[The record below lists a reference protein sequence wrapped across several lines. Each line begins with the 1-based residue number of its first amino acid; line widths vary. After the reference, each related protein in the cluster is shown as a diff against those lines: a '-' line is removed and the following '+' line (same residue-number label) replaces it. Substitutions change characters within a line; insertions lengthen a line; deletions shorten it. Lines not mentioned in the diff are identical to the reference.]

1 MEPEADP
8 DICGPKLTYQC
19 ISAHLFCLLFASD
32 LRPRGTEREEQMTF
46 LPKDIGRTAQLAAPM
61 VCFVCGKRGAT
72 ITCQEMGCDRRFHL
86 PCAVQGG
93 CVTRYLLPFSSFC
106 WEHRPQQQELV
117 APEDT
122 KCLICMDPVEGRTTY
137 GTMVCPACKHAWFHR
152 VCIQGQATHAGAFC
166 LQCPLCQNIKLFLT
180 EMLNMGIRIPIRQA
194 SWEDNNAYAELYQ
207 RHRSCDARECR
218 CPGGRGVA
226 EPDGPWQLLLCRS
239 CAAVGAHR
247 RCSKLGK
254 SREVRWECDSCA
266 GLGTSRN
273 ASSELAAPSTAGPAA
288 SGQSAG
294 SLELELSSLSTSRQ
308 MPSAPWYTCP
318 VCDGSSRSSN
328 PGPDRRRHQTRCTRQ
343 TQTPYTWARRLQ
355 ERSRRPATHTE
366 SNTRSHAVP
375 RLSHCSPSRETHSH
389 GTTRHQQSAASRSWA
404 PLQRSRSNRSG
415 GPMRV
420 RDRSCL
426 HHWAQAPYAQPR
438 RHSQGRHTPA
448 ARAGRSPCRQAATRL
463 SHRSPSRARHGHST
477 TRQRPSASL
486 RVSRAEQRGSASRS
500 TGPVRP

>member
-266 GLGTSRN
+266 GLGISHS
-273 ASSELAAPSTAGPAA
+273 ASSELAAPSTAGTAA
-288 SGQSAG
+288 SGQSPG
-294 SLELELSSLSTSRQ
+294 SLEPECSSPSTSSQTASGQNLEPKAQETSSPNSSRQ
-308 MPSAPWYTCP
+308 MPSAPCHSCP

-328 PGPDRRRHQTRCTRQ
+328 PGPDRQRHQTRCTRQ

-355 ERSRRPATHTE
+355 ERSRPLATHTE

-375 RLSHCSPSRETHSH
+375 RLSHYSPSPQKTFPGQTHTS
-389 GTTRHQQSAASRSWA
+389 SSSWEE
-404 PLQRSRSNRSG
+404 PLQTGCNQAVPPLTITCKARPQHHKTAAIGIIACLQSR
-415 GPMRV
+415 
-420 RDRSCL
+420 
-426 HHWAQAPYAQPR
+426 
-438 RHSQGRHTPA
+438 TK
-448 ARAGRSPCRQAATRL
+448 RQRL
-463 SHRSPSRARHGHST
+463 KIHRARYK
-477 TRQRPSASL
+477 QYPSLIA
-486 RVSRAEQRGSASRS
+486 
-500 TGPVRP
+500 